1 MIGEARCMAESG
13 HEFRP
18 DYLDLGGIKQTYQ
31 NVQISCFTV
40 TAPKDTCTFILNHLK
55 LNDCVVFKQPIRRS
69 NLAFSVKTKS
79 KKKQVNDEI
88 ISLVSGRLSGQCGII
103 YCSKAN
109 DVVDLAYQVSNCKAQ
124 IPVSMYFTAPIV
136 TRDRVEELHNWL
148 TGKTLV
154 LIATKSAGVG
164 IDKNDVRFVIDADMP
179 NSIEEFFQEGG
190 RAGRDGSSSEVI
202 LYYRHE
208 DKAAHVKHIGEIEN
222 SVVRESSMNKL
233 HSILRYAN
241 TNKMSCSVHRG
252 VFW

>member
-1 MIGEARCMAESG
+1 M
-13 HEFRP
+13 
-18 DYLDLGGIKQTYQ
+18 
-31 NVQISCFTV
+31 
-40 TAPKDTCTFILNHLK
+40 
-55 LNDCVVFKQPIRRS
+55 
-69 NLAFSVKTKS
+69 AFSVKTKS

-136 TRDRVEELHNWL
+136 TRDREEELHNWL

-208 DKAAHVKHIGEIEN
+208 DKAAHVKHIGEIKN

-241 TNKMSCSVHRG
+241 TNKCHVQFIEEYFGESQTTPCNRCLPSIAERVIVTSDAINLLRVCLLVGNIVKKPSPGLTAKVYVGSKGREVTKHK
-252 VFW
+252 